1 MTQVKN
7 YSLDIKGKKIE
18 VEIGKVANL
27 ANGSCVITLGETV
40 ILATSSASKQAKEG
54 IDFLPL
60 TVDVQEKAYALGKL
74 PGGFFKRE
82 GRPTTDATL
91 VCRLIDRPLR
101 PLFPKSYHNDTQI
114 IISVLSSDESNPYD
128 ALGIIGSSISLAI
141 SDIPYSD
148 PVGACVIG
156 YVNDEL
162 VVNPTYEELQN
173 SKLNLTV
180 AGTEDAIMMVESGSE
195 FVSES
200 LLLEALKLAQDV
212 NGQIVRFINEIV
224 SDCGK
229 DKWEVAD
236 EQDELVDIKTKIN
249 DSYLDDLRS
258 VVKSEDNKTDKQE
271 KYDSLREKIM
281 NELSEEFEESDI
293 NMSLDYIE
301 KKEIR
306 DALLNEEIRPDGRN
320 FDEIRELTSD
330 VRYLPRVHG
339 SAIFTRGET
348 QIMNAVTLAPL
359 SEAQKLD
366 GFNPVKEKFFIH
378 HYNFPPFSV
387 GEPGRMMTG
396 RREVGHGA
404 LAERAVL
411 PVLPNIEDFPYT
423 IRSVS
428 EALSSNGSTSMAS
441 VCSASLALMDA
452 GVPIKSPVA
461 GIAMG
466 LITGENDK
474 YVVLTDIQGAEDH
487 IGDMDFKVAGTREG
501 VTALQMDIKV
511 KGITFEIM
519 EVALDKAK
527 SARMKILDHMSETI
541 SETSKE
547 LSKYAPR
554 ITTINVPQD
563 KIGAVI
569 GSGGST
575 IKGLQQEFDASINID
590 EDGKVM
596 IGTNNSEI
604 SEKVV
609 DAIKA
614 IIKDVEAGDTYDA
627 KVVKIMNF
635 GAFAEVA
642 PGKQGLIHIS
652 EISKERVEDVESVL
666 SVGEEVKV
674 KVIKIDRQGR
684 IDLSIKALLGDDQND
699 KTPKKE
705 KKEIEDDSDNQE
717 EFKSSR
723 KGNRKQLGGNS

>member
-224 SDCGK
+224 LDCGK

-487 IGDMDFKVAGTREG
+487 IGDMDFKVAGTKEG

-684 IDLSIKALLGDDQND
+684 IDLSIKALLSDDQND

-705 KKEIEDDSDNQE
+705 KKEKEDDSDNQE

>member
-1 MTQVKN
+1 MENIKN
-7 YSLDIKGKKIE
+7 YSLDINGKNLE

-27 ANGSCVITLGETV
+27 ANGSCVLTMGETV
-40 ILATSSASKQAKEG
+40 ILATASASKEPKVG

-101 PLFPKSYHNDTQI
+101 PLFPKIYHNETQV
-114 IISVLSSDESNPYD
+114 IISVMSSDEINPYD
-128 ALGIIGSSISLAI
+128 ALGIIGSSLSLCI
-141 SDIPYSD
+141 SDIPYTD

-156 YVNDEL
+156 LIDDEL
-162 VVNPTYEELQN
+162 IVNPTYQELEI

-180 AGTEDAIMMVESGSE
+180 AGTEDAIMMVESGSK

-200 LLLEALKLAQDV
+200 ILLDALKLAQEV
-212 NGQIVRFINEIV
+212 NGKIVEFIKEIV
-224 SDCGK
+224 NDIGK
-229 DKWEVAD
+229 PKWELFEED
-236 EQDELVDIKTKIN
+236 DSLNDLKEKINNSFLDDIKNI
-249 DSYLDDLRS
+249 
-258 VVKSEDNKTDKQE
+258 VKSKDNKTEKQDKYHQ
-271 KYDSLREKIM
+271 LREKITS
-281 NELSEEFEESDI
+281 ELSEEFEAMDI
-293 NMSLDYIE
+293 SISLDSIE

-306 DALLNEEIRPDGRN
+306 NALLNEKIRPDGRD
-320 FDEIRELTSD
+320 FDEIRELSSE

-339 SAIFTRGET
+339 SGIFTRGET
-348 QIMNAVTLAPL
+348 QILNAVTLAPL
-359 SEAQKLD
+359 ADAQRLD
-366 GFNPVKEKFFIH
+366 GFNPIKEKHFIH

-404 LAERAVL
+404 LAERAIS
-411 PVLPNIEDFPYT
+411 PVLPSVEDFPYT

-441 VCSASLALMDA
+441 ICSASLALMDA
-452 GVPIKSPVA
+452 GVPISSPVA

-466 LITGENDK
+466 LITGEDNK

-487 IGDMDFKVAGTREG
+487 IGDMDFKVAGTKEG

-519 EVALDKAK
+519 EIALEKAK
-527 SARMKILDHMSETI
+527 NARMKILDHMDSTI
-541 SETSKE
+541 SEASKE
-547 LSKYAPR
+547 LSKYAPK

-569 GSGGST
+569 GSGGSV
-575 IKGLQQEFDASINID
+575 IKGLQQEYDASINID

-596 IGTNNSEI
+596 IGTNNSETAD
-604 SEKVV
+604 KVV
-609 DAIKA
+609 NAIKS
-614 IIKDVEAGDTYDA
+614 IIKDVEVGDIYDA

-635 GAFAEVA
+635 GAFAEIT
-642 PGKQGLIHIS
+642 PSKQGLIHIS
-652 EISKERVEDVESVL
+652 EISSERVEDVESVL
-666 SVGEEVKV
+666 KSGDEVKV

-684 IDLSIKALLGDDQND
+684 IDLSIKALLTGKVDKSIEKVENLDDE
-699 KTPKKE
+699 T
-705 KKEIEDDSDNQE
+705 
-717 EFKSSR
+717 KSSKR
-723 KGNRKQLGGNS
+723 KGTRKQVGGN

>member
-1 MTQVKN
+1 MTEVKN

-156 YVNDEL
+156 YVDEEL
-162 VVNPTYEELQN
+162 IVNPTYEELQN

-200 LLLEALKLAQDV
+200 LLLEALKLAQEV

-224 SDCGK
+224 ADSGK

-249 DSYLDDLRS
+249 DSYLEDLQS
-258 VVKSEDNKTDKQE
+258 VVKSQDNKTDKQE

-281 NELSEEFEESDI
+281 DDLSEEFEESDI

-487 IGDMDFKVAGTREG
+487 IGDMDFKVAGTRDG

-699 KTPKKE
+699 TTPKKE
-705 KKEIEDDSDNQE
+705 KEDDSDNQE

>member
-1 MTQVKN
+1 MTEVKN

-224 SDCGK
+224 ADCGK

-487 IGDMDFKVAGTREG
+487 IGDMDFKVAGTKEG

-684 IDLSIKALLGDDQND
+684 IDLSIKALLSDDQND

-705 KKEIEDDSDNQE
+705 KKEKEDDSDNQE

>member
-141 SDIPYSD
+141 SDIPYTD

-224 SDCGK
+224 ADCGK

-359 SEAQKLD
+359 SESQKLD

-487 IGDMDFKVAGTREG
+487 IGDMDFKVAGTKEG

-705 KKEIEDDSDNQE
+705 KEDDSDNQE

>member
-224 SDCGK
+224 LDCGK

-487 IGDMDFKVAGTREG
+487 IGDMDFKVAGTKEG

-705 KKEIEDDSDNQE
+705 KKEKEDDSDNQE

>member
-1 MTQVKN
+1 M
-7 YSLDIKGKKIE
+7 
-18 VEIGKVANL
+18 
-27 ANGSCVITLGETV
+27 
-40 ILATSSASKQAKEG
+40 
-54 IDFLPL
+54 PL

-156 YVNDEL
+156 YVDEEL
-162 VVNPTYEELQN
+162 IVNPTYEELQN

-200 LLLEALKLAQDV
+200 LLLEALKLAQEV

-224 SDCGK
+224 ADSGK

-249 DSYLDDLRS
+249 DSYLKDLQS
-258 VVKSEDNKTDKQE
+258 VVKSQDNKTDKQE

-281 NELSEEFEESDI
+281 DDLSEEFEESDI

-684 IDLSIKALLGDDQND
+684 IDLSIKALLGDDQNET
-699 KTPKKE
+699 TPKKE
-705 KKEIEDDSDNQE
+705 KEDDSDNQE

>member
-1 MTQVKN
+1 MTEVKN

-156 YVNDEL
+156 YVDEEL
-162 VVNPTYEELQN
+162 IVNPTYEELQN

-200 LLLEALKLAQDV
+200 LLLEALKLAQEV

-224 SDCGK
+224 ADSGK

-249 DSYLDDLRS
+249 DSYLKDLQS
-258 VVKSEDNKTDKQE
+258 VVKSQDNKTDKQE

-281 NELSEEFEESDI
+281 DDLSEEFEESDK
-293 NMSLDYIE
+293 NKSLDYIE

-699 KTPKKE
+699 TTPKKE
-705 KKEIEDDSDNQE
+705 KEDDSDNQE

>member
-224 SDCGK
+224 ADCGK

-249 DSYLDDLRS
+249 DSYLEDLQS
-258 VVKSEDNKTDKQE
+258 VVKSQDNKTDKQE

-487 IGDMDFKVAGTREG
+487 IGDMDFKVAGTKEG

-541 SETSKE
+541 SESSKE

-705 KKEIEDDSDNQE
+705 KKEKEDDSDNQE

>member
-1 MTQVKN
+1 MTEVKN

-224 SDCGK
+224 LDCGK

-487 IGDMDFKVAGTREG
+487 IGDMDFKVAGTKEG

-705 KKEIEDDSDNQE
+705 KKEKEDDSDNQE

>member
-1 MTQVKN
+1 MTEVKN

-156 YVNDEL
+156 YVDEEL
-162 VVNPTYEELQN
+162 IVNPTYEELQN

-200 LLLEALKLAQDV
+200 LLLEALKLAQEV

-224 SDCGK
+224 ADSGK

-249 DSYLDDLRS
+249 DSYLEDLQS
-258 VVKSEDNKTDKQE
+258 VVKSQDNKTDKQE

-281 NELSEEFEESDI
+281 DDLSEEFEESDI

-378 HYNFPPFSV
+378 HYNFPQFSV

-699 KTPKKE
+699 TTPKKE
-705 KKEIEDDSDNQE
+705 KEDDSDNQE

>member
-1 MTQVKN
+1 MTEVKN

-156 YVNDEL
+156 YVDEEL
-162 VVNPTYEELQN
+162 IVNPTYEELQN

-200 LLLEALKLAQDV
+200 LLLEALKLAQEV

-224 SDCGK
+224 ADSGK

-249 DSYLDDLRS
+249 DSYLEDLQS
-258 VVKSEDNKTDKQE
+258 VVKSQDNKTDKQE

-281 NELSEEFEESDI
+281 DDLSEEFEESDI

-684 IDLSIKALLGDDQND
+684 IDLSIKALLGDDPEWHNSQ
-699 KTPKKE
+699 K
-705 KKEIEDDSDNQE
+705 
-717 EFKSSR
+717 R
-723 KGNRKQLGGNS
+723 KRRWFR

>member
-224 SDCGK
+224 ADCGK

-487 IGDMDFKVAGTREG
+487 IGDMDFKVAGTKEG

-541 SETSKE
+541 SESSKE

-705 KKEIEDDSDNQE
+705 KKEKEDDSDNQE

>member
-1 MTQVKN
+1 MTEVKN

-224 SDCGK
+224 ADCGK

-487 IGDMDFKVAGTREG
+487 IGDMDFKVAGTKEG

-705 KKEIEDDSDNQE
+705 KKEKEDDSDNQE

>member
-359 SEAQKLD
+359 WEAQKLD

-487 IGDMDFKVAGTREG
+487 IGDMDFKVAGTKEG

-541 SETSKE
+541 SESSKE

-705 KKEIEDDSDNQE
+705 KKEKEDDSDNQE